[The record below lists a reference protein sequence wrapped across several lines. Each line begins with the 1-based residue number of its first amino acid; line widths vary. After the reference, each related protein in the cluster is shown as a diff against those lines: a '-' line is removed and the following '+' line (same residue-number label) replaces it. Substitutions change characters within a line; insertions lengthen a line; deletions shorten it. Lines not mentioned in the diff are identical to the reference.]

1 MSNIPST
8 QYDIISKAKGNPFF
22 LKACGETL
30 QKYNCYAN
38 GVVAAVGILDGDV
51 TVGDAINGI
60 AAACGTL
67 GLWTNGTPLGLTLDG
82 ISLVLTIAGAIVSA
96 SENNSSNGY

>member
-67 GLWTNGTPLGLTLDG
+67 GLWTSGTLGLWTSGTPLGLTLDG
-82 ISLVLTIAGAIVSA
+82 IWNTF
-96 SENNSSNGY
+96 NKQ

>member
-30 QKYNCYAN
+30 QKYNCIAN

-60 AAACGTL
+60 VAACGTL
-67 GLWTNGTPLGLTLDG
+67 GLWTSGTPLGLTLDG
-82 ISLVLTIAGAIVSA
+82 ISLILIIAGAIVSA

>member
-8 QYDIISKAKGNPFF
+8 QYDIISKAKGTPSF
-22 LKACGETL
+22 LKACGEAL
-30 QKYNCYAN
+30 QRSNCIAN
-38 GVVAAVGILDGDV
+38 DVVAAVGILDGDV

-67 GLWTNGTPLGLTLDG
+67 GLWTSWTPLGLTLDG